1 MNEYLI
7 SEAAEKSGVNK
18 ETIRYYESM
27 KLISL
32 PKRNTSGY
40 RLYSET
46 VVERIQFIKRAQAL
60 GFTLKEI
67 VELLSLENHP
77 TQNSMPVRMLTLKKL
92 EEVELKIA
100 HLQGLQKTLQH
111 LSGSCNGKT
120 DVAHCPIIQSLEGI
134 AAQGSKR

>member
-27 KLISL
+27 KLIKV
-32 PKRNTSGY
+32 PKRNVSGY
-40 RLYSET
+40 RLYSEV
-46 VVERIQFIKRAQAL
+46 VVERIKFIKRAQAL

-67 VELLSLENHP
+67 IELLSLENHP

-100 HLQGLQKTLQH
+100 HLQDLQKALKH

-120 DVAHCPIIQSLEGI
+120 DVAHCPIIQSLAG
-134 AAQGSKR
+134 AAVQKNRG